1 MSTPATATAGKA
13 SAPAWAAT
21 TAGPRTSGAS
31 RSCSQRRGDSAYHDR
46 FVEGAIKGPLVEKVR
61 RRCHRRRRRTHCL
74 LGPEGAPS
82 CSRARRAPPPG
93 LARHLNRRAATL
105 PPRCLR
111 HGCRGAFGSWFAWV
125 PGRAATGIADP
136 PLRPEVG
143 GERSYRRRRSRRSRA
158 LATRTSPTPQDL
170 GNRER
175 DRAARPRR
183 KPAIFLKRASLPP
196 ARLPNRAA
204 FRLAETDDSA
214 AGAHRATDRL
224 REPRCG
230 STSSTSHRD
239 EQGISSTPR

>member
-1 MSTPATATAGKA
+1 MSTPATATTVRSSIVVEA
-13 SAPAWAAT
+13 
-21 TAGPRTSGAS
+21 TAGPCTSGAS
-31 RSCSQRRGDSAYHDR
+31 RSCSQRRRGDSADHDR
-46 FVEGAIKGPLVEKVR
+46 FVEGATKGPLVEKVR

-111 HGCRGAFGSWFAWV
+111 HGCRSAFGSWFAWV

-196 ARLPNRAA
+196 SQPPDRARRVQ
-204 FRLAETDDSA
+204 
-214 AGAHRATDRL
+214 AGRN
-224 REPRCG
+224 G
-230 STSSTSHRD
+230 
-239 EQGISSTPR
+239 

>member
-1 MSTPATATAGKA
+1 MSTPATATTVHR
-13 SAPAWAAT
+13 SSSRRRLAPVPPALHGVVRREEVIAPIT
-21 TAGPRTSGAS
+21 TALSKAPR
-31 RSCSQRRGDSAYHDR
+31 
-46 FVEGAIKGPLVEKVR
+46 KGPLVEKVR
-61 RRCHRRRRRTHCL
+61 RRCRRRRRRTHCL

-111 HGCRGAFGSWFAWV
+111 HGCRSAFGSWFAWV

-196 ARLPNRAA
+196 ARPPNRA
-204 FRLAETDDSA
+204 RRVQ
-214 AGAHRATDRL
+214 AGRN
-224 REPRCG
+224 G
-230 STSSTSHRD
+230 
-239 EQGISSTPR
+239 